1 MRQPMSDPMTD
12 ERREPEASRVLI
24 VDDNPQVR
32 QAMSRL
38 VEHCH
43 YGVVAVETG
52 EEAIAALQRESFSV
66 LILDLRLGLGARTGV
81 DLVDTIRDTGCEAPI
96 IIMSGDLSEVRDS
109 PRADVHCYLDKPVK
123 LATLREALRQAIA
136 EG

>member
-1 MRQPMSDPMTD
+1 MRQPMSDPM
-12 ERREPEASRVLI
+12 AGRVLI

-52 EEAIAALQRESFSV
+52 EEALAALQHDTFSV

-96 IIMSGDLSEVRDS
+96 IIMSGDLSDVRDS

-123 LATLREALRQAIA
+123 LATLREALREAIA

>member
-1 MRQPMSDPMTD
+1 MSTSGGDD
-12 ERREPEASRVLI
+12 QREPASEPGRVLI

-52 EEAIAALQRESFSV
+52 EEALAAIQAETFAV
-66 LILDLRLGLGARTGV
+66 LILDLRLGLGAMTGV
-81 DLVDTIRDTGCEAPI
+81 DLIDSIRDLGCESPI
-96 IIMSGDLSEVRDS
+96 IVMSGDLSEVRDS
-109 PRADVHCYLDKPVK
+109 PRADVHRYLDKPVK
-123 LATLREALRQAIA
+123 LAVLRETLRDAIA